1 MEISDE
7 KEEEC
12 LTVKLQK
19 AIDKNIA
26 ESAQV
31 HFRALR
37 EAGEAWEPWYIKVL
51 ELQVGRRS
59 DRLQEMIAMTEQF
72 DHQLQSK
79 EGIVPIR

>member
-26 ESAQV
+26 ESA
-31 HFRALR
+31 
-37 EAGEAWEPWYIKVL
+37 
-51 ELQVGRRS
+51 
-59 DRLQEMIAMTEQF
+59 
-72 DHQLQSK
+72 
-79 EGIVPIR
+79 